1 MILRAR
7 LGFSAMIS
15 IICSLLSKN
24 ASAFLTFAKQNI
36 TSANLTYH
44 VAKSNISLQQSRNIT
59 LLKALQI
66 ILPHFKGNFH
76 RFLAIFENS
85 LFAQRAISE

>member
-1 MILRAR
+1 
-7 LGFSAMIS
+7 MIS
-15 IICSLLSKN
+15 IISSLLSKN
-24 ASAFLTFAKQNI
+24 ASAFLTFAKQK
-36 TSANLTYH
+36 YH
-44 VAKSNISLQQSRNIT
+44 VSKADISLKQSRNIT